1 MRLYYHPV
9 SSNSRRVLLTAI
21 ILDAKLDLITVDL
34 LKGEHRADAYLRIN
48 PNGKVPLL
56 DDDGFRLWESHAI
69 MQYLADKKGEELL
82 YPKDVQRR
90 ADINRW
96 LFWSAYHFT
105 PAVGIISRE
114 RISQEDGWRNRRSRP
129 R

>member
-48 PNGKVPLL
+48 PNGKVP
-56 DDDGFRLWESHAI
+56 
-69 MQYLADKKGEELL
+69 
-82 YPKDVQRR
+82 
-90 ADINRW
+90 
-96 LFWSAYHFT
+96 
-105 PAVGIISRE
+105 VG
-114 RISQEDGWRNRRSRP
+114 G
-129 R
+129 